1 MESLMG
7 SRRHVGICVAV
18 MMEKAVVVAT
28 AMIVASDELMADVD

>member
-1 MESLMG
+1 
-7 SRRHVGICVAV
+7 